1 MLPLE
6 LLRTKIS
13 REKIHP
19 LFCSLEPQNPGEH
32 ELANTLI
39 GYFQSGCKDNTSKG
53 NLMEKTS
60 SLETKY
66 DYKLVRGLFAL
77 LERRSVFESR
87 FTKIKP
93 SKIRKELFEESA
105 RRGLGLDDLQRQ
117 NIIDFVAEKNN
128 LSSKDA
134 EDAMWGDREDNLI
147 LERFDSMSVNDLLLW
162 YNLSLAQTLLFRC
175 VSLEFYVEGG
185 LYWKEILRNVK
196 RFGLMYNLQMQNSGD
211 SASIT
216 CTLEGP
222 MSLFKMTDRYGTSI
236 AKLLPWIIRAPAWR
250 ISGSIVKKN
259 DDGKKIYPFEM
270 SDKIASGI
278 FQSASRVE
286 TSGGSLTENN
296 SQDDLNYDSSLE
308 LKFEKTFRQYF
319 DKNDDWK
326 ISREPNPIVAD
337 GKAMIPD
344 FLFERFGKRVYFE
357 IVGFWTQD
365 YLERKAAKLK
375 AIFRDSENKKD
386 GIDLL
391 VGVNSELVCSQ
402 LNSISNQNVFTFKK
416 EVPIK
421 PILEHLK
428 KIDEEII
435 QEKTRATKIHLDSE
449 IDILSIQIIAQ
460 KHDIPAETAL
470 RILCAD
476 YPEMIVVG
484 STHMLSKSKIETIK
498 NALAGIT
505 KFVEACRI
513 LDENKIPEPCHAD
526 LMSELGYD
534 VVWSDLDPNNA
545 TISEK
550 NT

>member
-1 MLPLE
+1 MP
-6 LLRTKIS
+6 
-13 REKIHP
+13 
-19 LFCSLEPQNPGEH
+19 
-32 ELANTLI
+32 
-39 GYFQSGCKDNTSKG
+39 KG
-53 NLMEKTS
+53 ILMEKINP
-60 SLETKY
+60 LETKY

-77 LERRSVFESR
+77 LERRSIFESK

-93 SKIRKELFEESA
+93 AKIRKELFEESA
-105 RRGLGLDDLQRQ
+105 RRGLGLKTSQRQ
-117 NIIDFVAEKNN
+117 DIIDFVAGKNN
-128 LSSKDA
+128 LSSSDV

-147 LERFDSMSVNDLLLW
+147 LTQFDFIPVSDLLLW
-162 YNLSLAQTLLFRC
+162 YNFSLVQTLLFRC

-196 RFGLMYNLQMQNSGD
+196 RFGLMYNLQLPNSYD
-211 SASIT
+211 SDSIT

-236 AKLLPWIIRAPAWR
+236 AKLLQWIIKAPVWR

-259 DDGKKIYPFEM
+259 DDGKKIYQFEM

-278 FQSASRVE
+278 FQSISKVE
-286 TSGGSLTENN
+286 NSDSGPTGNR
-296 SQDDLNYDSSLE
+296 SQDEFKYDSSLE
-308 LKFEKTFRQYF
+308 LKFEKMFRQYF
-319 DKNDDWK
+319 DKNDDWT

-344 FLFERFGKRVYFE
+344 FLFERFGRRVYFE

-375 AIFRDSENKKD
+375 AIFRDSQNRKD
-386 GIDLL
+386 GLDLL
-391 VGVNSELVCSQ
+391 VGVNSELACSQ
-402 LNSISNQNVFTFKK
+402 LNSISNENVFTFKK

-428 KIDEEII
+428 KIDKEII
-435 QEKTRATKIHLDSE
+435 QEKAKTTKIQLDTE
-449 IDILSIQIIAQ
+449 IDIISIKTIAH
-460 KHDIPAETAL
+460 KHNIPIETAL
-470 RILCAD
+470 KILCTD
-476 YPEMIVVG
+476 YPELIVVG
-484 STHMLSKSKIETIK
+484 NTHMLSKSKIDKIK
-498 NALAGIT
+498 NSIGGIT
-505 KFVEACRI
+505 KFVEVCNIFDA
-513 LDENKIPEPCHAD
+513 NNIPESCHAD

-534 VVWSDLDPNNA
+534 VVWNDLNPNNA